1 MLKQSCLKHQ
11 RIRTSNQPKFYL
23 DQRAV
28 SVSTQPESLGKE
40 WGGVRILPTCVN
52 GGQRRH
58 REYEVVDQWMLSG
71 YRTVGC
77 TPRKV

>member
-40 WGGVRILPTCVN
+40 WGGADITYLC
-52 GGQRRH
+52 QRRT
-58 REYEVVDQWMLSG
+58 EEAQEV
-71 YRTVGC
+71 
-77 TPRKV
+77 

>member
-11 RIRTSNQPKFYL
+11 RVRTSDQPELYL

-28 SVSTQPESLGKE
+28 PGTRHSGKE
-40 WGGVRILPTCVN
+40 WEWGLLPTCVN
-52 GGQRRH
+52 GVQRRC
-58 REYEVVDQWMLSG
+58 REYEVVDQWLLSG

>member
-40 WGGVRILPTCVN
+40 WGGGGYYLPVSTEDR
-52 GGQRRH
+52 GGTGS
-58 REYEVVDQWMLSG
+58 M
-71 YRTVGC
+71 
-77 TPRKV
+77 K

>member
-11 RIRTSNQPKFYL
+11 RVRTSGQPKHYL
-23 DQRAV
+23 DQREV
-28 SVSTQPESLGKE
+28 PVSTQPESLGKE
-40 WGGVRILPTCVN
+40 WGGGILPTCVN
-52 GGQRRH
+52 GGQRRR

-71 YRTVGC
+71 YRTVGP